1 MFNFLENYERLSFMN
16 DINVDRN
23 KLSLPSSI
31 PNTAG
36 VSDTPDHA
44 CFWETAFLNNLDTLH
59 FSI

>member
-1 MFNFLENYERLSFMN
+1 MK
-16 DINVDRN
+16 DINVDHN

-44 CFWETAFLNNLDTLH
+44 CFWETAFLNNLDTPH